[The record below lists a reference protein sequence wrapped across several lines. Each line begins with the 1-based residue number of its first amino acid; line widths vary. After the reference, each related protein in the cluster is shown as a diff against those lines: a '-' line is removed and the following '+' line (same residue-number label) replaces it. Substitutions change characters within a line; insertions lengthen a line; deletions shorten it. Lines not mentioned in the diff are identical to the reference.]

1 MLSGRHG
8 DATERLV
15 EGFVTIVEHDVVG
28 LVNCGVGG
36 AVPLVPDNLGVKQ
49 MVFLGRALLSC
60 ELVDAILQ

>member
-1 MLSGRHG
+1 M
-8 DATERLV
+8 
-15 EGFVTIVEHDVVG
+15 TIVEHDVVG

-60 ELVDAILQ
+60 ELVDAILR